1 MKFLSRQEELLLL
14 SIWKLKENAYGVTV
28 RQHVSKTTAKYWSIG
43 AIYDVLD
50 RLNRKGLVTMVI
62 GEPSKTRGGKK
73 KRFYKIT
80 EAGFESLEEVRNLQ
94 MKTWAELPKPAVSE
108 K

>member
-28 RQHVSKTTAKYWSIG
+28 RRHVSETTVKYWSIG

-73 KRFYKIT
+73 KRFYRIT
-80 EAGFESLEEVRNLQ
+80 ETGYKALEDVRNLQ
-94 MKTWAELPKPAVSE
+94 KKTWAELPKPAVEE